1 LGYALL
7 RLGERD
13 RQLSKVEDAV
23 AALRSAL
30 MERTRERVPLE
41 WAATQNNLGAALEV
55 LGGRERGTSLF
66 KEAAAA
72 YRNAL
77 SERTRE
83 LAPLAWAA
91 TQNNPGVVL
100 WRLGER
106 ESQTT
111 SLDGNFGLSKCSQ
124 GADARTSAS

>member
-1 LGYALL
+1 MVLNPGSSSNRSILQEFATSCNSDALASTEHNLGYALL

-55 LGGRERGTSLF
+55 LGGREREGHHCL
-66 KEAAAA
+66 
-72 YRNAL
+72 R
-77 SERTRE
+77 
-83 LAPLAWAA
+83 
-91 TQNNPGVVL
+91 
-100 WRLGER
+100 RLPQHTETPFQRGR
-106 ESQTT
+106 GS
-111 SLDGNFGLSKCSQ
+111 
-124 GADARTSAS
+124 